1 MCEYCLA
8 IMWKGESTSRSRNSQ
23 IPKFNLCCK
32 EGKVKLSPAREA
44 PELLKNL
51 LESDDAIGNHFRKN
65 ARRYNSAF
73 SFSSMGGKVNHSLS
87 QGRGPYVFCISGQ
100 IYHSIGSLLPSEG
113 AKPKFGELYIYDT
126 ENEVKNRIE
135 AVSNSK
141 DKDSLRF
148 SLVSDLK
155 EMLDAHNILVK
166 TFRYAKERLMDE
178 NMQELKIKLFAQRK
192 TDGREYDLPTGDEL
206 AALIVNDSG
215 QATYEQ
221 DIIVEHQNSR
231 LERISVY
238 HPSLMALQY
247 PLLFPYGEDGW
258 RSDIEVCS
266 RTTDDDSDGKML
278 TQCDFYAYRLQTRLG
293 EGHTLLLSGKVFQQY
308 VVNAYALIEAER
320 LEWIRDN
327 QRKLRVNYY
336 NGLMDAFLQGDT
348 NVHLTGKHI
357 ILSSTHTGSPRY
369 KFENFQDAMAI
380 CRWGDV
386 EVVEFQKRG
395 LPHVHMLIFLAE
407 EDKLNSASDIDSV
420 IQAEIPDR
428 YSDPKCYE
436 AVTKFMIHGPCGSL
450 NPTSSCT
457 VEGKCTKHFPK
468 KYCSQTTF
476 DEDGFPRY
484 RRRENGSFV
493 TANNITV
500 DNRFVV
506 PYNRYLLLRF
516 QAHINLEFCNKS
528 RSIKYL
534 FKYINK
540 PPDRANAAIIA
551 EVIDEIKAFL
561 DCRYLAAAEACW
573 RIFKF
578 DIHHHY
584 PPVLRMNFHLPGQQ
598 YMVYEEDQSIEDVLA
613 MHENRR
619 TMLEAWMDI
628 NKQDDEARKY
638 TYLEFPQHY
647 VWNKK
652 EKYWKRRK
660 SRISIGRLY
669 YAHPSSNERYYLRV
683 LLHIVK
689 GCRSF
694 EEIKTVN
701 GITYESFKE
710 TCYALGFLADD
721 NEWHDCLQEVS
732 TWASGRKMRRIFATM
747 LAFSQ
752 VSNVKDLWERNW
764 ELLSEDILY
773 NQRRML
779 NRPNLTLCVDEIKD
793 ICLLEIQKFLQG
805 IGTSPE
811 NFQGMPLPRTNL
823 YGTSNSLLSD
833 ELHWNEEQ
841 MRDVFNTNYRKLNEE
856 QKRAFDMITTA
867 VHEKN
872 GKCFFVEGP
881 GGTGKTFLWKVISAK
896 LRSEGKIVLCVATS
910 GIAALLM
917 EGGRTAHSKF
927 HIPIKLTETSTC
939 DIFHGTEVAELIQQ
953 ASLIIWDEAPM
964 AHKFCMEA
972 LDRTLRDL
980 LQVHPTDSEE
990 LPFGEVSVVFGGDFR
1005 QILPVIKKGTRS
1017 EIISASLKKSYLWE
1031 HLTHLRLS
1039 QNMRLM
1045 RSNCSQS
1052 ERQEIA
1058 TFDSWLKEI
1067 GDGVGCSILGEAN
1080 ILIPPDLM
1088 VGKHLGP
1095 IQDIVKATYPDILHN
1110 YQNAAYL
1117 ASRAVLAPHHDMVHK
1132 VNAHVLSLIP
1142 GEEITYLS
1150 SDSIDSEKGKQNV
1163 IHPEFPN
1170 ELLNSLQIPG
1180 FPDHEIKLKVGVPI
1194 ILLRNIDQAAGLCN
1208 GTRMVVKLL
1217 GQWFI
1222 EAEII
1227 SGSNIGESVFLPRM
1241 TLTTEYLS
1249 LNIVL
1254 SRRQYP
1260 VAICFA
1266 MTINKSQGQTLKQV
1280 GLCLQHQVFSH
1291 GQLYVALSRVTT
1303 RTGLKILS
1311 CDVDGNH
1318 LNTMQNIV
1326 YKEILA

>member
-1 MCEYCLA
+1 
-8 IMWKGESTSRSRNSQ
+8 
-23 IPKFNLCCK
+23 
-32 EGKVKLSPAREA
+32 
-44 PELLKNL
+44 
-51 LESDDAIGNHFRKN
+51 
-65 ARRYNSAF
+65 
-73 SFSSMGGKVNHSLS
+73 MGGKVNHSLS

-206 AALIVNDSG
+206 AALI
-215 QATYEQ
+215 
-221 DIIVEHQNSR
+221 
-231 LERISVY
+231 
-238 HPSLMALQY
+238 
-247 PLLFPYGEDGW
+247 
-258 RSDIEVCS
+258 
-266 RTTDDDSDGKML
+266 DDSDGKML

-380 CRWGDV
+380 CRWGGFPD
-386 EVVEFQKRG
+386 
-395 LPHVHMLIFLAE
+395 LFLTFTCNSQWPEIQLMVDLVTSTGRKDPNRA
-407 EDKLNSASDIDSV
+407 DIIARVFKLKLNKLLEEITVKKIFGRTTAL

-551 EVIDEIKAFL
+551 EDANEIKAFL

-1150 SDSIDSEKGKQNV
+1150 SDSI
-1163 IHPEFPN
+1163 
-1170 ELLNSLQIPG
+1170 PG

>member
-1 MCEYCLA
+1 
-8 IMWKGESTSRSRNSQ
+8 
-23 IPKFNLCCK
+23 
-32 EGKVKLSPAREA
+32 
-44 PELLKNL
+44 
-51 LESDDAIGNHFRKN
+51 
-65 ARRYNSAF
+65 
-73 SFSSMGGKVNHSLS
+73 
-87 QGRGPYVFCISGQ
+87 
-100 IYHSIGSLLPSEG
+100 
-113 AKPKFGELYIYDT
+113 
-126 ENEVKNRIE
+126 
-135 AVSNSK
+135 
-141 DKDSLRF
+141 
-148 SLVSDLK
+148 
-155 EMLDAHNILVK
+155 
-166 TFRYAKERLMDE
+166 
-178 NMQELKIKLFAQRK
+178 MQELKIKLFAQRK

-336 NGLMDAFLQGDT
+336 NGLR
-348 NVHLTGKHI
+348 KHI

-380 CRWGDV
+380 CRWGGFPDLFLTFTCNSQWPEIQLMV
-386 EVVEFQKRG
+386 E
-395 LPHVHMLIFLAE
+395 LIFLAE

-540 PPDRANAAIIA
+540 PPDRANAA
-551 EVIDEIKAFL
+551 K
-561 DCRYLAAAEACW
+561 
-573 RIFKF
+573 
-578 DIHHHY
+578 
-584 PPVLRMNFHLPGQQ
+584 
-598 YMVYEEDQSIEDVLA
+598 DVLA